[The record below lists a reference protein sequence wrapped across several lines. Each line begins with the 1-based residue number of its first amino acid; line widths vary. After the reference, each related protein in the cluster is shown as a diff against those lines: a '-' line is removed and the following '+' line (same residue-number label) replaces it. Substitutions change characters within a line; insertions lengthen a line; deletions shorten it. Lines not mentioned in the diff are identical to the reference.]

1 MFTTTA
7 APAPQTVVATVISS
21 NSPAPRPTGVHR
33 GISFFRNLHLH
44 STSQAD
50 PPRED
55 SRLRTRP
62 RASTHTP
69 PASPALASPS
79 QQQQPPLPR
88 LNPLSRRQTSD
99 AHPPAQ
105 SSATDS
111 PPDSPHPAMTR
122 TRSETAQPQLQVRNN
137 TGPIPTPPGSA
148 NAHSVEGSADGGGA
162 VKHLPS
168 IRFIPHQDPRAGR
181 PSLIF
186 PVINRTLPGEA
197 AILRVGRYSER
208 DNIPEITTNAPSD
221 APIGFKS
228 KVVSRKHCEL
238 WCKDGSW
245 YIKDVKSSSGT
256 FLNHIRLSQP
266 NVESKPFRIKDGD
279 IIQLGID
286 FRGGEEMIFR
296 CVKIRVE
303 CNRGWQQGLNTFNKQ
318 THQRLRAL
326 AKSKKEVTGDG
337 ASTHT
342 SECAICLMSIAPC
355 QSLFVAPCSHVWHY
369 KCIRPILNGPTWPN
383 FLCPNCRAVADLEED
398 VDDTAEF
405 DDWEGEEEVVNGDTN
420 THPDAEQEDRHV
432 APHASVAAINNSDS
446 DSGGVDLTDLQ
457 QQITNID
464 INDSEPAN
472 GDVSHQSA
480 PETPDRCLTPPTS
493 SVTQPVSINVS
504 GANEYHGLSPLYPAA
519 REGLT
524 PDRVQDGP
532 MTPRN
537 DAGPFVLDG
546 SAGRAAGNRLREADL
561 PSDSDSSGEA
571 PRNSE
576 APTLPPVRFD

>member
-1 MFTTTA
+1 
-7 APAPQTVVATVISS
+7 
-21 NSPAPRPTGVHR
+21 
-33 GISFFRNLHLH
+33 
-44 STSQAD
+44 
-50 PPRED
+50 
-55 SRLRTRP
+55 
-62 RASTHTP
+62 
-69 PASPALASPS
+69 
-79 QQQQPPLPR
+79 
-88 LNPLSRRQTSD
+88 
-99 AHPPAQ
+99 
-105 SSATDS
+105 
-111 PPDSPHPAMTR
+111 MTR

-137 TGPIPTPPGSA
+137 TGPTPATTSA
-148 NAHSVEGSADGGGA
+148 STTTTTNTTQPSDSSTDSGGA

-186 PVINRTLPGEA
+186 PTITRTLPDESA
-197 AILRVGRYSER
+197 VLRVGRYSER
-208 DNIPEITTNAPSD
+208 DNAPEISSNTPS
-221 APIGFKS
+221 AAAIGFKS

-326 AKSKKEVTGDG
+326 AKNKKEVAGDA

-398 VDDTAEF
+398 VEDMGEF
-405 DDWEGEEEVVNGDTN
+405 EDWEGDEEVANGDTTTNAN
-420 THPDAEQEDRHV
+420 TEQADRHV
-432 APHASVAAINNSDS
+432 TPRASVAPMNSSSSNFDLS
-446 DSGGVDLTDLQ
+446 DLR
-457 QQITNID
+457 QQITNMD
-464 INDSEPAN
+464 INGTESAN
-472 GDVSHQSA
+472 GNTHPSS
-480 PETPDRCLTPPTS
+480 PETPDRQITPPS
-493 SVTQPVSINVS
+493 SSATAPVSINVS
-504 GANEYHGLSPLYPAA
+504 GANQYA
-519 REGLT
+519 GLT
-524 PDRVQDGP
+524 PLHHTATDGLAPDRVHDGP

-537 DAGPFVLDG
+537 DIGPFVLDG
-546 SAGRAAGNRLREADL
+546 SAGRAAGNRLHQVETSS
-561 PSDSDSSGEA
+561 SDSDTNGNGRR
-571 PRNSE
+571 PSE
-576 APTLPPVRFD
+576 APSLPPVRFD

>member
-1 MFTTTA
+1 
-7 APAPQTVVATVISS
+7 
-21 NSPAPRPTGVHR
+21 
-33 GISFFRNLHLH
+33 
-44 STSQAD
+44 
-50 PPRED
+50 
-55 SRLRTRP
+55 
-62 RASTHTP
+62 
-69 PASPALASPS
+69 
-79 QQQQPPLPR
+79 
-88 LNPLSRRQTSD
+88 
-99 AHPPAQ
+99 
-105 SSATDS
+105 
-111 PPDSPHPAMTR
+111 MTR
-122 TRSETAQPQLQVRNN
+122 NRSETQPQLVVRNN
-137 TGPIPTPPGSA
+137 TGSPAPPTPA
-148 NAHSVEGSADGGGA
+148 NMDTPEQSGEEAPA

-181 PSLIF
+181 PSLQF
-186 PVINRTLPGEA
+186 PTTTRTLPDESA
-197 AILRVGRYSER
+197 VIRVGRYSER
-208 DNIPEITTNAPSD
+208 DNVPEHAPSMPS
-221 APIGFKS
+221 AAAVGFKS

-303 CNRGWQQGLNTFNKQ
+303 CNRGWQQGLNKFNKQ
-318 THQRLRAL
+318 THQRLRNL
-326 AKSKKEVTGDG
+326 AKSKPEGDN

-398 VDDTAEF
+398 VEDPPDFE
-405 DDWEGEEEVVNGDTN
+405 DWEE
-420 THPDAEQEDRHV
+420 DAEQANGEPSTQTEPVEGDRHV
-432 APHASVAAINNSDS
+432 TPRASLLPMNAQAPGNGNSDD
-446 DSGGVDLTDLQ
+446 DSGGVSLSDLQ
-457 QQITNID
+457 QAISNITAS
-464 INDSEPAN
+464 DSSN
-472 GDVSHQSA
+472 GVSHQTA
-480 PETPDRCLTPPTS
+480 NYPQTPERRAEPPTS
-493 SVTQPVSINVS
+493 SVTQPVQINITS
-504 GANEYHGLSPLYPAA
+504 ANEFSGLSPLYPNNHD
-519 REGLT
+519 GLT

-546 SAGRAAGNRLREADL
+546 SAGRAGGSRLRDISPAG
-561 PSDSDSSGEA
+561 SDSGSTRSGNGA
-571 PRNSE
+571 PS
-576 APTLPPVRFD
+576 LPPVRLS

>member
-1 MFTTTA
+1 
-7 APAPQTVVATVISS
+7 
-21 NSPAPRPTGVHR
+21 
-33 GISFFRNLHLH
+33 
-44 STSQAD
+44 
-50 PPRED
+50 
-55 SRLRTRP
+55 
-62 RASTHTP
+62 
-69 PASPALASPS
+69 
-79 QQQQPPLPR
+79 
-88 LNPLSRRQTSD
+88 
-99 AHPPAQ
+99 
-105 SSATDS
+105 
-111 PPDSPHPAMTR
+111 MTR

-137 TGPIPTPPGSA
+137 TGPTPTSTPGPSNVQSMENGA
-148 NAHSVEGSADGGGA
+148 EATAAGA

-181 PSLIF
+181 PSLVF
-186 PVINRTLPGEA
+186 PTVNRTLPDESA
-197 AILRVGRYSER
+197 VIRVGRYSER
-208 DNIPEITTNAPSD
+208 DNSPEIATNGPS
-221 APIGFKS
+221 AAAVGFKS

-318 THQRLRAL
+318 THQRLRNL
-326 AKSKKEVTGDG
+326 AKKKDVSGDT

-369 KCIRPILNGPTWPN
+369 KCIRPILNGATWPN

-398 VDDTAEF
+398 VEDTGEFEDWHGDDEP
-405 DDWEGEEEVVNGDTN
+405 ENGDLSVPAN
-420 THPDAEQEDRHV
+420 AEHRDRHV
-432 APHASVAAINNSDS
+432 TPRASIAPMNGQDS
-446 DSGGVDLTDLQ
+446 DSGGVELTDLQ
-457 QQITNID
+457 QQITNL
-464 INDSEPAN
+464 NLNSTDSTN
-472 GDVSHQSA
+472 SLTGQSV
-480 PETPDRCLTPPTS
+480 PQTPDRHLTPPTS
-493 SVTQPVSINVS
+493 SVTQPVTINVP
-504 GANEYHGLSPLYPAA
+504 GANEYAGLSPLYPATGN
-519 REGLT
+519 GLT

-546 SAGRAAGNRLREADL
+546 SAGRAAGNHMRD
-561 PSDSDSSGEA
+561 PSPSSDSGSTG
-571 PRNSE
+571 PRSNDE
-576 APTLPPVRFD
+576 VPTLPPVRFD

>member
-1 MFTTTA
+1 
-7 APAPQTVVATVISS
+7 
-21 NSPAPRPTGVHR
+21 
-33 GISFFRNLHLH
+33 
-44 STSQAD
+44 
-50 PPRED
+50 
-55 SRLRTRP
+55 
-62 RASTHTP
+62 
-69 PASPALASPS
+69 
-79 QQQQPPLPR
+79 
-88 LNPLSRRQTSD
+88 
-99 AHPPAQ
+99 
-105 SSATDS
+105 
-111 PPDSPHPAMTR
+111 MTR

-137 TGPIPTPPGSA
+137 TGPTPMSTPAPVTAPIMEAASETPAGS
-148 NAHSVEGSADGGGA
+148 
-162 VKHLPS
+162 KHLPS

-186 PVINRTLPGEA
+186 PTINRTLPDED

-208 DNIPEITTNAPSD
+208 DNIPEISPNTPS
-221 APIGFKS
+221 AAAIGFKS

-238 WCKDGSW
+238 WCKDGNW

-318 THQRLRAL
+318 THARLRAL
-326 AKSKKEVTGDG
+326 AKSQKPVAGDN

-398 VDDTAEF
+398 VEDMGDME
-405 DDWEGEEEVVNGDTN
+405 DWEGEEEVANGEPTTDT
-420 THPDAEQEDRHV
+420 TADQADRHV
-432 APHASVAAINNSDS
+432 TPRGSGAPNNGDESDEEFA
-446 DSGGVDLTDLQ
+446 DLR

-464 INDSEPAN
+464 FNTSDTPN
-472 GDVSHQSA
+472 GNTNPSVL
-480 PETPDRCLTPPTS
+480 ETPQRRLTPPTGS
-493 SVTQPVSINVS
+493 ATVSQPVAINVLE
-504 GANEYHGLSPLYPAA
+504 ANEWTGLSPLNPTTVD
-519 REGLT
+519 GLT
-524 PDRVQDGP
+524 PDRIHDGP

-546 SAGRAAGNRLREADL
+546 SAGRASGTRLRDSSN
-561 PSDSDSSGEA
+561 SDSDSTGALSTRSSNDA
-571 PRNSE
+571 PS
-576 APTLPPVRFD
+576 LPPVRFN